1 MQKCFQFG
9 LSIEL
14 GLLLQVLG
22 TTTKKDFKILTLI
35 RQNQMFSLI
44 ERIIVGMSIPLT
56 YPEKITVTSAF
67 LSRDFCF
74 DIPFAANLCLP
85 VDSILN
91 IEGFN
96 PLLTN

>member
-1 MQKCFQFG
+1 MSSDRFIDRVGFAFTC
-9 LSIEL
+9 SWNYD
-14 GLLLQVLG
+14 
-22 TTTKKDFKILTLI
+22 KKDSKILTLI